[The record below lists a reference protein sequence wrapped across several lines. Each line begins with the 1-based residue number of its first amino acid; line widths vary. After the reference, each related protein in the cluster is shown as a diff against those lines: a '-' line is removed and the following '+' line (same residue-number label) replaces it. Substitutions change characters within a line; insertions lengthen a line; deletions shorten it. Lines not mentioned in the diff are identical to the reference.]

1 MAPSVGAGELFD
13 RIIAKGHYT
22 EKQAA
27 TTLRTIVGVVQACHS
42 LGVMHRDLKP
52 ENFLLADKAESA
64 PLKAT
69 DFGLSV
75 YFKPGQFLLTGAVVA
90 CESACHSLLFPL
102 DPGFELGATRSYQVL
117 SA

>member
-1 MAPSVGAGELFD
+1 MRQQAWSIPFVPSPPITDGALDCCSGELFD

-27 TTLRTIVGVVQACHS
+27 ATLRTIVGVVQACHS

-52 ENFLLADKAESA
+52 ENFLLADKSEEA

-75 YFKPGQFLLTGAVVA
+75 YFRPGKL
-90 CESACHSLLFPL
+90 L
-102 DPGFELGATRSYQVL
+102 DPHPVHKSKWKAFFLA
-117 SA
+117 